1 MVFPVLVGQV
11 GEYFYMSQRK
21 AIWGWFFYDWAGQ
34 PFHTLLM
41 TFIFG
46 PYFVIVASQ
55 HYLGSGLAENL
66 ADAQAQIVWSWCLAL
81 TGLIVGFG
89 GPILGAIADTTGRR
103 LPWIKSFSVI
113 YIVTAFALW
122 FTLPDGSNMWLML
135 SIFGICFIAAEY
147 TYIFTN
153 AQLPSLGSLDEI
165 GKISGSGFGFGYA
178 GGVLSL
184 LIMLLFFVEQDN
196 GKTML
201 LELDPLF
208 GLDAS
213 QKEGTRFVGPFVAIW
228 FAIFMIPYFLWIKE
242 DKSLERRLSISE
254 GLSNLWAAI
263 ASLPARKSLLSYLG
277 ASMFYRDALNGLYS
291 FGGTYAVLVLNWNIV
306 KLGQFGIIAAISA
319 ALFSWLGGFLDRK
332 IGPKPVIV
340 AMVLILTVVCF
351 VIVNTSL
358 THVFGVAVAEGSN
371 LPDMVFYICGV
382 FIGGMGGILQSA
394 SRSMMV
400 RHTSPER
407 ATEGFGLYGLSGRAT
422 AFLAPTLI
430 GIVTAISGDARIGI
444 SPLVVLFIIGLIL
457 LIWVHPK
464 GETDSWDLQT

>member
-1 MVFPVLVGQV
+1 
-11 GEYFYMSQRK
+11 
-21 AIWGWFFYDWAGQ
+21 
-34 PFHTLLM
+34 
-41 TFIFG
+41 
-46 PYFVIVASQ
+46 
-55 HYLGSGLAENL
+55 
-66 ADAQAQIVWSWCLAL
+66 
-81 TGLIVGFG
+81 
-89 GPILGAIADTTGRR
+89 
-103 LPWIKSFSVI
+103 
-113 YIVTAFALW
+113 
-122 FTLPDGSNMWLML
+122 
-135 SIFGICFIAAEY
+135 
-147 TYIFTN
+147 
-153 AQLPSLGSLDEI
+153 
-165 GKISGSGFGFGYA
+165 
-178 GGVLSL
+178 
-184 LIMLLFFVEQDN
+184 
-196 GKTML
+196 
-201 LELDPLF
+201 
-208 GLDAS
+208 
-213 QKEGTRFVGPFVAIW
+213 
-228 FAIFMIPYFLWIKE
+228 
-242 DKSLERRLSISE
+242 
-254 GLSNLWAAI
+254 
-263 ASLPARKSLLSYLG
+263 
-277 ASMFYRDALNGLYS
+277 MFYRDALNGLYS

>member
-1 MVFPVLVGQV
+1 
-11 GEYFYMSQRK
+11 MSNRK
-21 AIWGWFFYDWAGQ
+21 KIWGWFFYDWASQ

-41 TFIFG
+41 TFVFG
-46 PYFVIVASQ
+46 PYFAIVASQ
-55 HYLGSGLAENL
+55 YYMGIGQDETL
-66 ADAQAQIVWSWCLAL
+66 ADANAQIVWSNCLAI
-81 TGLIVGFG
+81 TGLIIGFG
-89 GPILGAIADTTGRR
+89 GPILGAIADTTR
-103 LPWIKSFSVI
+103 LRKPWISTFSVI
-113 YIVTAFALW
+113 YLVTALALW

-135 SIFGICFIAAEY
+135 SVFGLCFIMAEY

-153 AQLPSLGSLDEI
+153 AQLPSLGSIDEV

-196 GKTML
+196 GKTMI
-201 LELDPLF
+201 LEMDPLF

-213 QKEGTRFVGPFVAIW
+213 QKEGTRFVGPLVAIW
-228 FAIFMIPYFLWIKE
+228 FAIFMIPYFAWVRE
-242 DKSLERRLSISE
+242 DKSLRRKLNISE
-254 GLSNLWAAI
+254 GLANLI
-263 ASLPARKSLLSYLG
+263 GSIKSLPSRKSLFSYLV
-277 ASMFYRDALNGLYS
+277 ASMFYRDALNGLYT

-319 ALFSWLGGFLDRK
+319 ALFSWLGGFLDRR

-340 AMVLILTVVCF
+340 VMVCILTVVCF

-358 THVFGVAVAEGSN
+358 THVFGMAVPEGSN
-371 LPDMVFYICGV
+371 LPDMVFYTCGV

-400 RHTSPER
+400 RHTRPEK
-407 ATEGFGLYGLSGRAT
+407 ATEGFGLYALSGRAT
-422 AFLAPTLI
+422 AFLAPALI

-444 SPLVVLFIIGLIL
+444 SPLVGLFIVGLVL
-457 LIWVHPK
+457 LLWVHPK
-464 GETDSWDLQT
+464 GEYDSSAA

>member
-1 MVFPVLVGQV
+1 
-11 GEYFYMSQRK
+11 MSNRK
-21 AIWGWFFYDWAGQ
+21 KIWGWFFYDWASQ

-41 TFIFG
+41 TFVFG
-46 PYFVIVASQ
+46 PYFAIVASQ
-55 HYLGSGLAENL
+55 YYMGIGQDETL
-66 ADAQAQIVWSWCLAL
+66 ADANAQIVWSNCLAI
-81 TGLIVGFG
+81 TGLIIGFG
-89 GPILGAIADTTGRR
+89 GPILGAIADTTGLRK
-103 LPWIKSFSVI
+103 PWIGTFSVI
-113 YIVTAFALW
+113 YLITALALW

-135 SIFGICFIAAEY
+135 SVFGLCFIMAEY

-153 AQLPSLGSLDEI
+153 AQLPSLGSIDEV

-196 GKTML
+196 GKTMI

-208 GLDAS
+208 GLDAA

-228 FAIFMIPYFLWIKE
+228 FAIFMIPYFAWVRE
-242 DKSLERRLSISE
+242 DKSLRRKLNISE
-254 GLSNLWAAI
+254 GLTNLVGSI
-263 ASLPARKSLLSYLG
+263 KSLPSRKSLFSYLV
-277 ASMFYRDALNGLYS
+277 ASMFYRDALNGLYT

-306 KLGQFGIIAAISA
+306 KLGQFGIIAAVSA
-319 ALFSWLGGFLDRK
+319 ALFSWLGGFLDRR

-340 AMVLILTVVCF
+340 VMVCILTVVCF

-358 THVFGVAVAEGSN
+358 THVFGVAVPEGSN
-371 LPDMVFYICGV
+371 LPDLVFYTCGV

-400 RHTSPER
+400 RHTRLEK
-407 ATEGFGLYGLSGRAT
+407 ATEGFGLYALSGRAT
-422 AFLAPTLI
+422 AFLAPALI

-444 SPLVVLFIIGLIL
+444 SPLVGLFIVGLVL
-457 LIWVHPK
+457 LFWVHPK
-464 GETDSWDLQT
+464 GEHDG

>member
-1 MVFPVLVGQV
+1 
-11 GEYFYMSQRK
+11 MSNRK
-21 AIWGWFFYDWAGQ
+21 KIWGWFFYDWASQ

-41 TFIFG
+41 TFVFG
-46 PYFVIVASQ
+46 PYFAIVASQ
-55 HYLGSGLAENL
+55 YYMGLGQDETM
-66 ADAQAQIVWSWCLAL
+66 ADANAQIVWSNCLAI
-81 TGLIVGFG
+81 TGLIIGFG
-89 GPILGAIADTTGRR
+89 GPILGAIADTTGLRK
-103 LPWIKSFSVI
+103 PWIGTFSVI
-113 YIVTAFALW
+113 YLITALALW

-135 SIFGICFIAAEY
+135 SVFGLCFIMAEY

-153 AQLPSLGSLDEI
+153 AQLPSLGSIDEV

-196 GKTML
+196 GKTMI
-201 LELDPLF
+201 LEMDPLF

-228 FAIFMIPYFLWIKE
+228 FAIFMIPYFAWVRE
-242 DKSLERRLSISE
+242 DKSLRRKLNISE
-254 GLSNLWAAI
+254 GLTNLVGSI
-263 ASLPARKSLLSYLG
+263 KSLPSRKSLFSYLV
-277 ASMFYRDALNGLYS
+277 ASMFYRDALNGLYT

-306 KLGQFGIIAAISA
+306 KLGQFGIIAAVSA
-319 ALFSWLGGFLDRK
+319 ALFSWLGGFLDRR

-340 AMVLILTVVCF
+340 VMVCILTVVCF

-358 THVFGVAVAEGSN
+358 THVFGVAVPEGSN
-371 LPDMVFYICGV
+371 LPDLVFYTCGV

-400 RHTSPER
+400 RHTRLEK
-407 ATEGFGLYGLSGRAT
+407 ATEGFGLYALSGRAT
-422 AFLAPTLI
+422 AFLAPALI

-444 SPLVVLFIIGLIL
+444 SPLVGLFIVGLVL
-457 LIWVHPK
+457 LFWVHPK
-464 GETDSWDLQT
+464 GEHDG

>member
-1 MVFPVLVGQV
+1 
-11 GEYFYMSQRK
+11 
-21 AIWGWFFYDWAGQ
+21 
-34 PFHTLLM
+34 
-41 TFIFG
+41 
-46 PYFVIVASQ
+46 
-55 HYLGSGLAENL
+55 
-66 ADAQAQIVWSWCLAL
+66 
-81 TGLIVGFG
+81 
-89 GPILGAIADTTGRR
+89 
-103 LPWIKSFSVI
+103 
-113 YIVTAFALW
+113 
-122 FTLPDGSNMWLML
+122 MWLML
-135 SIFGICFIAAEY
+135 TVFGICFIMAEY

-196 GKTML
+196 GKTMI